1 MNIVDNIKNYLN
13 DKNYIVSLYDNY
25 LYIFQYDFLSEFRS
39 NLIDVTIGNQKYL
52 ISGNEISLVKM
63 TPTDLLFKGNFCNV
77 TKESNNE

>member
-63 TPTDLLFKGNFCNV
+63 TPT
-77 TKESNNE
+77 EI